1 MSVAD
6 RKWTGFKL
14 LKLHV
19 SSIDY
24 ALTATA
30 SEGER
35 VMNSTYINRLFTTF
49 VILAMLYL
57 MGHGIVALVNGAFAI
72 N

>member
-1 MSVAD
+1 MSVTD

-14 LKLHV
+14 LKLPV

-35 VMNSTYINRLFTTF
+35 VMNSTYINRLFTIF
-49 VILAMLYL
+49 VIFAMMYL